1 MGFLRPKM
9 PKAKSPMAPNPTM
22 VQDQEL
28 SSAKTAADKQRKKRG
43 FASTNLS
50 GLDGLFG
57 TKQTLG

>member
-1 MGFLRPKM
+1 MGFLSPKM
-9 PKAKSPMAPNPTM
+9 PKAKPVAPNPSM

-28 SSAKTAADKQRKKRG
+28 SSAKTAAANHRKKRG